1 MEMKPL
7 LIGFAGRKRSG
18 KTTAA
23 ELLMAHHGFAG
34 VSFAQPMRRF
44 VADLLGI
51 TLAELEQV
59 KEEPVDWLDGE
70 ATPRHMLQTLG
81 TEWGREMVH
90 PELWVRTTMRAAD
103 DLRSNGYAVAISDV
117 RFENEAKA
125 IAARGGFVVEI
136 TRPDLL
142 LDSVDLHVSEQ
153 PLPRELIADTV
164 VNDGD
169 VSQFY
174 TRLIDTLRAL
184 RVKQTVGGG
193 P

>member
-117 RFENEAKA
+117 RFDNEAKA
-125 IAARGGFVVEI
+125 IIARGGFVVEI
-136 TRPDLL
+136 ARPGLPGSSDA
-142 LDSVDLHVSEQ
+142 HVSER

-169 VSQFY
+169 VPQFY
-174 TRLIDTLRAL
+174 NRLLDTLRAL
-184 RVKQTVGGG
+184 RVKQTIG
-193 P
+193 